1 MIYPY
6 VRAAKKEWIN
16 TAYSFVYYSKLK
28 SNLNYIARQ
37 SKVKQDEL
45 KDDLNMLKVGNFG
58 LVEKKYGK
66 MIFMLPTK
74 YSDKIKFKLKH
85 KYSEIKIKD
94 ISVWKKKGNQVL

>member
-1 MIYPY
+1 
-6 VRAAKKEWIN
+6 
-16 TAYSFVYYSKLK
+16 
-28 SNLNYIARQ
+28 
-37 SKVKQDEL
+37 
-45 KDDLNMLKVGNFG
+45 MLKVGNFG